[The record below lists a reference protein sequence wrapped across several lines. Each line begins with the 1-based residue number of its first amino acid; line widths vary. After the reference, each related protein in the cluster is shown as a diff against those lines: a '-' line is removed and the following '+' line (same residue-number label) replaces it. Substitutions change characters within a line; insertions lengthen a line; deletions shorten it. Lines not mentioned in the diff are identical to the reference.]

1 MNKVAKWLARKFGSS
16 KPSNLQPSNLQPSN
30 LQPSN
35 LQPSNLQPSRFDWL
49 GIEVP
54 PPVVR
59 RYFERVEGETLD
71 VPLAVARQVR
81 EETVALIAKHTD
93 ADDRQVAV
101 WQGIIAGME
110 RFAAV
115 YSRGVEMQREK
126 IGPGGKRM
134 KNGE

>member
-1 MNKVAKWLARKFGSS
+1 MNKVVKWLKEKFS
-16 KPSNLQPSNLQPSN
+16 KNGRGENSTFSILHSQFN
-30 LQPSN
+30 
-35 LQPSNLQPSRFDWL
+35 WL
-49 GIEVP
+49 GVEVP
-54 PPVVR
+54 PPIVR

-81 EETVALIAKHTD
+81 EETVALIARYTD

-115 YSRGVEMQREK
+115 YSRGVEMQIEK
-126 IGPGGKRM
+126 IGPGGQRVVKGLRQ
-134 KNGE
+134 

>member
-16 KPSNLQPSNLQPSN
+16 KPSNLH
-30 LQPSN
+30 
-35 LQPSNLQPSRFDWL
+35 PSRFDWL

-81 EETVALIAKHTD
+81 EETVALIAKKQD

-115 YSRGVEMQREK
+115 YSRGVEMQIEK
-126 IGPGGKRM
+126 IGPGGQRIVKGLRQ
-134 KNGE
+134 

>member
-1 MNKVAKWLARKFGSS
+1 MNKVVKWLKEKFS
-16 KPSNLQPSNLQPSN
+16 KNSGKENSTFSILHSQFN
-30 LQPSN
+30 
-35 LQPSNLQPSRFDWL
+35 WL
-49 GIEVP
+49 GVEVP

-81 EETVALIAKHTD
+81 EETVAFIAKHLD
-93 ADDRQVAV
+93 AEDRQVAV

-126 IGPGGKRM
+126 IGPGGQRIVEGLARK
-134 KNGE
+134 